1 MQTNRRTPSS
11 ALRFVKSSRFAA
23 TGLILLAGA
32 MLSQAAA
39 LPNTVTIRNYFKVGT
54 DSLTFNRPLLVK
66 PYPGEDSA
74 FIVLQQ
80 NGRLLT
86 VRWNGSA
93 WRKTD
98 SASITVTGGTSG
110 ITEQGLLGFAFHP
123 QYLTNRKYYV
133 YYITGGG
140 TTQNPWID
148 YLAERKAG
156 VSGRPA
162 TSDSQRTISRIT
174 DPYDNH
180 NAGTLG
186 FDKEGYLVYAIG
198 DGGPGSGGDPQRRSQ
213 NPDSLLGKFMRLDVD
228 GPDAYPS
235 DTTRNYAIPATNP
248 FKDSVGYRPE
258 IWARGLR
265 NPWKWTFHPVT
276 GEIWAGDVGQDMYE
290 EITKVP
296 KGGNLGWSI
305 MEGNSCFNHDG
316 SFTSPLSS
324 CTKTGITQPALAIS
338 HTTATCITGGTFFI
352 GNPASAFDGTYIFG
366 DHGKH
371 TIWAAH
377 VQGDTLVDLTVIGNI
392 KKISSFDRDR
402 QGRILASDVSPDSGF
417 GITSNNGRIFVL
429 ESPDMV
435 LAPVSVRAE
444 RLNHAPVIHAA
455 DVLRNPERYVL
466 HDLDG
471 RALRAAPAGAF
482 FAADK
487 SRPGETVLMNGVR

>member
-1 MQTNRRTPSS
+1 MTLKKNVFRSLPR
-11 ALRFVKSSRFAA
+11 A
-23 TGLILLAGA
+23 
-32 MLSQAAA
+32 AAA
-39 LPNTVTIRNYFKVGT
+39 LLLCAAAASTAPLPTTVTIRNYFKVGN
-54 DSLTFNRPLLVK
+54 DSLTFNRPVMVK

-74 FIVLQQ
+74 FVVLQQ
-80 NGRLLT
+80 SGQILT
-86 VRWNGSA
+86 VRWNGTA
-93 WRKTD
+93 WRRTD
-98 SASITVTGGTSG
+98 TATITVTGGTSG

-140 TTQNPWID
+140 TAQNPWID
-148 YLAERKAG
+148 RLVERTAG

-162 TSDSQRTISRIT
+162 TSDAQRTLSRIA

-180 NAGTLG
+180 NAGTIG

-228 GPDAYPS
+228 SPDAYPS

-248 FKDSVGYRPE
+248 FKDSAGYRPE

-276 GEIWAGDVGQDMYE
+276 GEIWAGDVGQDLYE
-290 EITKVP
+290 KITKVP

-305 MEGNSCFNHDG
+305 MEANSCFNHDG

-324 CTKTGITQPALAIS
+324 CNTAGIKQPALALP

-352 GNPASAFDGTYIFG
+352 GNPSSAFDGTYIFG

-371 TIWAAH
+371 TVWAAR
-377 VQGDTLVDLTVIGNI
+377 VQGDTLVDLTQIGSVN
-392 KKISSFDRDR
+392 KVASFDRDR
-402 QGRILASDVSPDSGF
+402 EGRVLATSISPSTGF
-417 GITSNNGRIFVL
+417 GISSNIGRVLVL
-429 ESPDMV
+429 ESPDMT
-435 LAPVSVRAE
+435 LAPVSIRHERAGLAASAI
-444 RLNHAPVIHAA
+444 RLEA
-455 DVLRNPERYVL
+455 LRLHPERFTIVG
-466 HDLDG
+466 LDG
-471 RALRAAPAGAF
+471 REVRGKPSGTFLVIEKANPAHRALMTA
-482 FAADK
+482 
-487 SRPGETVLMNGVR
+487 LW